1 MLVRQKQKQKSK
13 TKKAE
18 TKKQNKKAKTK
29 KQKHQRWRNRWLTA
43 IITSLF
49 FKEFRNVFYYF
60 QDAPTSRL
68 RSSFREEQIK
78 KLFRYQ

>member
-18 TKKQNKKAKTK
+18 TKKQKQKSKNKKAKTK
-29 KQKHQRWRNRWLTA
+29 KQKHQRWRNRWLAA

-60 QDAPTSRL
+60 
-68 RSSFREEQIK
+68 
-78 KLFRYQ
+78 